1 MPDLIYERLE
11 GDVIT
16 NDHLETILGLVGRAD
31 VVVCGMGLGRASHDV
46 VLAVAE
52 AAEKSGL

>member
-1 MPDLIYERLE
+1 
-11 GDVIT
+11 VIT

-52 AAEKSGL
+52 AARKSGL